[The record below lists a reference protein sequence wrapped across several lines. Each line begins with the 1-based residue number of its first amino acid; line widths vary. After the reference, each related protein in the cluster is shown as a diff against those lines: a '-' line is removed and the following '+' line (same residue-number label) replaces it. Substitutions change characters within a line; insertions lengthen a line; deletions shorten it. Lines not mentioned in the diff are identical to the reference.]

1 MSPYCSQRFKQ
12 LRVQIYIYLHVINIE
27 AEPELVWATIPGQF
41 PSFCFHPVGW
51 PPGLR
56 MREWFV
62 GVSFLCVCLR
72 VLGFEVGGRLLTVTI
87 SSGPLMPLPKR
98 LNGKLSSLRLVG
110 PQLCLS

>member
-1 MSPYCSQRFKQ
+1 M
-12 LRVQIYIYLHVINIE
+12 QIYIYLHVINIE

-41 PSFCFHPVGW
+41 PSVCFHPVGW

-62 GVSFLCVCLR
+62 GVSFCVCVFLR

-87 SSGPLMPLPKR
+87 SSGPLMPLRKR
-98 LNGKLSSLRLVG
+98 PNGRLSFLRLVG
-110 PQLCLS
+110 PHLCLS

>member
-1 MSPYCSQRFKQ
+1 MFGQLSLDSSPR
-12 LRVQIYIYLHVINIE
+12 
-27 AEPELVWATIPGQF
+27 
-41 PSFCFHPVGW
+41 FCFHPVGW

-72 VLGFEVGGRLLTVTI
+72 VLGFEVGGRLLTI

-98 LNGKLSSLRLVG
+98 PNGRLSSLRLVG
-110 PQLCLS
+110 SQFCLS